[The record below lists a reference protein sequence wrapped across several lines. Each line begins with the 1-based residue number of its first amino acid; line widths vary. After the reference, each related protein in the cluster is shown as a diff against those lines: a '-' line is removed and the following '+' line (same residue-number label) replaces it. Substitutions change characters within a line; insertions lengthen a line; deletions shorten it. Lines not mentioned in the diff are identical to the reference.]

1 MSIDFAEIKKISC
14 LEVARRLGMDIK
26 NGKVRCFLPGHT
38 DRNPS
43 CYIYPER
50 WKCPVCDIGGDQ
62 VDMVERFN
70 DVSKAEA
77 AEWLQREFGLNH
89 QMKQKHDDSGVF
101 EREHI
106 YPGGQLKKVAYRKRD
121 GKKEMPWYSFV
132 DGKWIKKR
140 PAGVPPLYPSAP
152 TLPDCFFLVEGEKD
166 VDTWKRLGKAAVS
179 LPDGSSSRWYPEYTD
194 TFKNKS
200 VFIIQDNDVP
210 GKKYAKRMAET
221 LHDIAASVKILDL
234 STVWPNIP
242 EHGDTTDLIEHF
254 GDADGVKMILELAMN
269 SEEWQPEPTKSVFD
283 EFGFYSIPDLTED
296 EKRPPEFI
304 VDGMIPCGMT
314 FLSGAPKIRKSFF
327 ALQMAAAVA
336 TGQPFLGLNTTKC
349 DVAYLDLEGSK
360 SRVSFRAE
368 RMTTKIP
375 RNVFITN
382 SITERLANG
391 LVDKLRDLHKQRPS
405 IRLIIIDTYSRARG
419 SYRAGSANAY
429 DSDVALLEPI
439 QRMALE
445 ENIAVMFV
453 HHDKKGAGFATDS
466 FERLSGTMGISG
478 SSDAVLNLVADGKRF
493 DGKATLEYTPRDAK
507 GGEKK
512 LVFDERFN
520 EWQEVIETPVDI
532 RGNPVCDWLVSCDLQ
547 KRKEGQFFSYEDA
560 FRFSY
565 NCQTDSPGER
575 IREQLEKHKDEL
587 FLQFGIGVQLGVQSN
602 GKRGIRAINLL

>member
-1 MSIDFAEIKKISC
+1 MARCPCHSDKRASLSIGAGNNGGVVLKCQAGCDTADI
-14 LEVARRLGMDIK
+14 LARVGLSMKD
-26 NGKVRCFLPGHT
+26 L
-38 DRNPS
+38 
-43 CYIYPER
+43 
-50 WKCPVCDIGGDQ
+50 
-62 VDMVERFN
+62 FN
-70 DVSKAEA
+70 DE
-77 AEWLQREFGLNH
+77 
-89 QMKQKHDDSGVF
+89 MKPDTKPHIVATYDYRAKDGTLLAQK
-101 EREHI
+101 
-106 YPGGQLKKVAYRKRD
+106 LRKSDKSFSWRRPD
-121 GKKEMPWYSFV
+121 GK
-132 DGKWIKKR
+132 GGWIYNR
-140 PAGVPPLYPSAP
+140 QGVPHRLYIAGQADQ
-152 TLPDCFFLVEGEKD
+152 TVYVCEGEKD
-166 VDTWKRLGKAAVS
+166 ADNLAKLGCFCVS
-179 LPDGSSSRWYPEYTD
+179 GEDGAGHGKWLPEYTQML
-194 TFKNKS
+194 TGRS
-200 VFIIQDNDVP
+200 ILILPDNDEI
-210 GKKYAKRMAET
+210 GREYAQE
-221 LHDIAASVKILDL
+221 IAASVKETARSVKVLEL
-234 STVWPNIP
+234 ATVWPDMP
-242 EHGDTTDLIEHF
+242 AKGDISD
-254 GDADGVKMILELAMN
+254 MIATLGEEKTCELLAELERTAH
-269 SEEWQPEPTKSVFD
+269 EWEPKPAKSVFD
-283 EFGFYSIPDLTED
+283 EFGFYSIPDLTEE

-304 VDGMIPCGMT
+304 VSGMIPCGMT

-336 TGQPFLGLNTTKC
+336 TGQQFLGLNTTPC

-360 SRVSFRAE
+360 SRVSFRAD

-391 LVDKLRDLHKQRPS
+391 LVNKLRELHRQRPN

-493 DGKATLEYTPRDAK
+493 DGRATLEYTPRDAK
-507 GGEKK
+507 GGEMK

-560 FRFSY
+560 FRLSY
-565 NCQTDSPGER
+565 NYQIESPGEK
-575 IREQLEKHKDEL
+575 IREQLEKNKDEL